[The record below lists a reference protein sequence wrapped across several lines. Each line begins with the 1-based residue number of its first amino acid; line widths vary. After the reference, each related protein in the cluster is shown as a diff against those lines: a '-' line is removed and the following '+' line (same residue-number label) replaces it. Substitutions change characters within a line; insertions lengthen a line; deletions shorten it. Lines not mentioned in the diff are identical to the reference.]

1 MGKDKGRPG
10 KSDLIEIRRARV
22 LDLHSKGF
30 TERAISE
37 ELKVGKSTVHDD
49 IAAMRKEATE
59 RIAEFIE
66 SLPYEWTKAV
76 TSFDRLLKAANDI
89 LEDTG
94 LDFDQRISVIKSVS
108 DLTEK
113 RLALFSSPEIMKK
126 SIAHIQ
132 KLKAH
137 IEQLKK
143 DQGSQWKFAYEIQ
156 QEAGQADKVVRK
168 AVRKKAIVDEGPIV

>member
-1 MGKDKGRPG
+1 MKRQET
-10 KSDLIEIRRARV
+10 IELRRAKV
-22 LDLHSKGF
+22 LDLHAKGY
-30 TERAISE
+30 TVRAISE
-37 ELKVGKSTVHDD
+37 SLKIARSTVQDD

-89 LEDTG
+89 LEDDSLE
-94 LDFDQRISVIKSVS
+94 LDKKISVIKSVS
-108 DLTEK
+108 ELTEK

-126 SIAHIQ
+126 SVDHVH
-132 KLKAH
+132 KLKAQ

-143 DQGSQWKFAYEIQ
+143 KQGSQWQFVMEVQ
-156 QEAGQADKVVRK
+156 QEAGKADKVTKR
-168 AVRKKAIVDEGPIV
+168 AVRKPKQEDMAPIV